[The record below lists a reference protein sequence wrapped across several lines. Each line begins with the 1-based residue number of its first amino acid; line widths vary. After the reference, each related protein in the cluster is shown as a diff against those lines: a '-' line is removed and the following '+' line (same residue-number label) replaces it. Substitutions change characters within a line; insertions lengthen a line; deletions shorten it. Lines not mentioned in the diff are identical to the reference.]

1 MMIMAIEIICML
13 IIAAKSGVYQ
23 ATYIDIFTFLH
34 LHQSMI
40 NHYQFKCMHRVSF
53 LGVNQK
59 KILLMHFLELS
70 LYMKQHLTINVTLP
84 EFCKLRL
91 ANQN

>member
-1 MMIMAIEIICML
+1 MH
-13 IIAAKSGVYQ
+13 VDHHV
-23 ATYIDIFTFLH
+23 TYIAIFTFLY

-59 KILLMHFLELS
+59 S
-70 LYMKQHLTINVTLP
+70 S
-84 EFCKLRL
+84 C
-91 ANQN
+91 

>member
-1 MMIMAIEIICML
+1 MLLAIEIICML
-13 IIAAKSGVYQ
+13 IIAAKSDVYQ

-59 KILLMHFLELS
+59 NPVNALPRTQLIHEATS
-70 LYMKQHLTINVTLP
+70 DYQCDLTRVL
-84 EFCKLRL
+84 
-91 ANQN
+91 